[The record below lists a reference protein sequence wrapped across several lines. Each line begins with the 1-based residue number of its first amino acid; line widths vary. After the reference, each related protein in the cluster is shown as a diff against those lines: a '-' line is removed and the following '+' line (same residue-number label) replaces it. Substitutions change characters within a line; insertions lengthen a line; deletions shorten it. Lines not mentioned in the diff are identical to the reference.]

1 MKIKFLSLKILSL
14 ILILAGVLAT
24 SGCVES
30 QAHPFAY
37 KHQGDLYRS
46 IFYPYAGLLKGEEM
60 PGPQGAPSGLP
71 EVQDSSRILQDAA
84 FMLGENIEKA
94 EAISERLEPGIQYL
108 KDQGKDVSRLE
119 SLTEEYNGYV
129 EDAKHYLELA
139 ESSSGEDE
147 NTIKDNLIQS
157 QNSMVQASLV
167 LKDIFDEFKLV
178 MPGSEELNETARLN
192 ATGEGKVALM
202 GSFDLKLHL
211 ENGEIAVMSPD
222 SIIKIEGDY
231 VLEIK
236 EGHDIPDNIFVYH
249 IQSADL
255 EVSGPRKT
263 FMLIGE
269 NITVEAEGEG
279 YASFFGN
286 GTYSV
291 ENNEMKKEGQWAAD
305 SLFDQQGMIQEPEK
319 KGDKEPEKKGD
330 NIHPVGMHGPEAGI
344 KEISLRKIK
353 FIEMNL
359 LY

>member
-14 ILILAGVLAT
+14 ILILVGVLAT

-46 IFYPYAGLLKGEEM
+46 IFYPYAGLLKGGEM
-60 PGPQGAPSGLP
+60 PGYQGTPSDMPDG
-71 EVQDSSRILQDAA
+71 QDSSHTLQDAA

-94 EAISERLEPGIQYL
+94 EAISERLEPGVQYL
-108 KDQGKDVSRLE
+108 RDQGKDVSRLE
-119 SLTEEYNGYV
+119 SLTEEYNGFV
-129 EDAKHYLELA
+129 EDAKNYLELA

-147 NTIKDNLIQS
+147 STVKDNLIQS
-157 QNSMVQASLV
+157 QKSMVQASLV
-167 LKDIFDEFKLV
+167 LKDIFDEFKLL

-192 ATGEGKVALM
+192 ATGEGKVTLM

-211 ENGEIAVMSPD
+211 EEGEIAVMSPD

-236 EGHDIPDNIFVYH
+236 EGRPDNIFVYH

-263 FMLIGE
+263 LLLNGE

-291 ENNEMKKEGQWAAD
+291 ENDGMTKEGQWAAD
-305 SLFDQQGMIQEPEK
+305 SLFDQQGMIPGEP
-319 KGDKEPEKKGD
+319 DKTGN
-330 NIHPVGMHGPEAGI
+330 NIHPVGMHGPETGV
-344 KEISLRKIK
+344 KEISLKKIT
-353 FIEMNL
+353 FIEMN
-359 LY
+359 